1 MKELREVRVSL
12 ASAQQFVARMKA
24 DKEFRAAV
32 QQVADVAALNDCL
45 RDQGF
50 DFNQRELVGAM
61 AACMTELDTGSPN
74 CCS

>member
-1 MKELREVRVSL
+1 MSL
-12 ASAQQFVARMKA
+12 ESAQQFVFRMKE

-32 QQVADVAALNDCL
+32 QQFPDVSELNDYL

-50 DFNQRELVGAM
+50 EFNQRELVGAM
-61 AACMTELDTGSPN
+61 AACMAELDAMSQG